1 MTAFSFLS
9 LYSLWVEKGFCRTQ
23 YKPDEFAGKD
33 RAEMGNSNNVYKL
46 ITETVP
52 EFFFVYDL
60 VEKKIVFVSPQFYE
74 LADGHQGSNH
84 NERLRSYI
92 HPKSQKE
99 FDRFFDDLSVENDYA
114 GRVELQTD
122 EDLGNIKWVELFTFP
137 VDDERSEVRQVVGHI
152 IDITDKKEKM
162 SVLKEEHEKL
172 DSVLKILAHDLRAPF
187 SQVYMISDILMRM
200 MSDEEKERYGSYIG
214 MLQNLGNRS
223 LVLLDNLLRL
233 VSLQEGTLTLDLKKH
248 DLRKVVDSVMEN
260 FRINF
265 NEKNISCTIQA
276 PDFAVIAEVDK
287 LLLEQAVGNLVSNSL
302 KFTPAEGEIGI
313 TIRQEDKEVFIEVHD
328 NGIGIPED
336 HIPDL
341 FREFS
346 KIRRKGLK
354 GEKSTG
360 LGLAISQ
367 QIVQLHSGKISVKS
381 QVGKGTTFTVELP
394 LN

>member
-1 MTAFSFLS
+1 
-9 LYSLWVEKGFCRTQ
+9 
-23 YKPDEFAGKD
+23 
-33 RAEMGNSNNVYKL
+33 MGNSSNVYKL

-74 LADGHQGSNH
+74 LADGHEGSDH

-92 HPKSQKE
+92 HPKSQQE
-99 FDRFFDDLSVENDYA
+99 FDRFFDDLSSENDYA
-114 GRVELQTD
+114 GRVELQTG
-122 EDLGNIKWVELFTFP
+122 EDMGNIKWVELFTFP
-137 VDDERSEVRQVVGHI
+137 VDDEVNEVRQVVGHI
-152 IDITDKKEKM
+152 LDITDKKEKM

-187 SQVYMISDILMRM
+187 SQVYMIADILKRM
-200 MSDEEKERYGSYIG
+200 MTEEEKDRYGSYIG

-248 DLRKVVDSVMEN
+248 DLRKLVDSVMEN
-260 FRINF
+260 FQVNF
-265 NEKNISCTIQA
+265 SEKSISCTIKA
-276 PDFAVIAEVDK
+276 PDFAVIMEVDK
-287 LLLEQAVGNLVSNSL
+287 LLLEQAISNLVSNAL
-302 KFTPAEGEIGI
+302 KFTPAGGEVSIN
-313 TIRQEDKEVFIEVHD
+313 IRQEGKEVLMEVND
-328 NGIGIPED
+328 NGIGIPEG

-341 FREFS
+341 FKEFS

-367 QIVQLHSGKISVKS
+367 QIVQLHGGKISVKS
-381 QVGKGTTFTVELP
+381 KVGVGTTFTIEMP
-394 LN
+394 LH

>member
-1 MTAFSFLS
+1 MAHVTESGVRGE
-9 LYSLWVEKGFCRTQ
+9 Y
-23 YKPDEFAGKD
+23 
-33 RAEMGNSNNVYKL
+33 RAETGNRSSVDVYKL

-52 EFFFVYDL
+52 EFFFVYHL
-60 VEKKIVFVSPQFYE
+60 EEKKIMFVSPQFYE
-74 LADGHQGSNH
+74 LADGHEGSDH

-92 HPKSQKE
+92 HPESQQE
-99 FDRFFDDLSVENDYA
+99 FDRFFDDLSSENDYA
-114 GRVELQTD
+114 GRVELQTG
-122 EDLGNIKWVELFTFP
+122 EDMGSIKWVELFTFP
-137 VDDERSEVRQVVGHI
+137 VDDEKNKVRQVVGHI

-187 SQVYMISDILMRM
+187 SQVYMIADILMRM
-200 MSDEEKERYGSYIG
+200 MSDEEKDRYGSYIG

-248 DLRKVVDSVMEN
+248 DLRKLVDGVMEN

-265 NEKNISCTIQA
+265 NEKSIVSTIKA
-276 PDFAVIAEVDK
+276 PDFAVVAEVDK
-287 LLLEQAVGNLVSNSL
+287 ILLEQAISNLVSNAL
-302 KFTPAEGEIGI
+302 KFTPAGGEIGVH
-313 TIRQEDKEVFIEVHD
+313 IRQEDKEVQIEVQD

-341 FREFS
+341 FKEFS

-367 QIVQLHSGKISVKS
+367 QIVQLHGGKIHVKS
-381 QVGKGTTFTVELP
+381 QVQQGTTFTVELP
-394 LN
+394 LH